1 MASRRSAN
9 VCIVALALLLVAMAA
24 SAEPEKTPPAVASE
38 ADGKI
43 ATEIEHRLS
52 RDPDVNATAVELDVR
67 GGVVTLTGRVPSENA
82 KQRAEAIAS
91 KVDGVSRVRNMLS
104 AGTAAGAAAE
114 GRPEAIPER
123 VPGHE

>member
-1 MASRRSAN
+1 MACRRSAN
-9 VCIVALALLLVAMAA
+9 VCIVTLALVLVAFVA

-52 RDPDVNATAVELDVR
+52 SDPDVNAAAVELDVR
-67 GGVVTLTGRVPSENA
+67 GGVVTLTGRVPSETA

-104 AGTAAGAAAE
+104 AGTAAGAHE
-114 GRPEAIPER
+114 KRGPGAIPER

>member
-1 MASRRSAN
+1 MASRRYAN
-9 VCIVALALLLVAMAA
+9 VCIVALVLAAAAVAAH
-24 SAEPEKTPPAVASE
+24 AEPERTPPAVASE

-52 RDPDVNATAVELDVR
+52 SDPDVNAAAVELDVR
-67 GGVVTLTGRVPSENA
+67 GGVVTLTGRVPSETA
-82 KQRAEAIAS
+82 KERAEAIAS

-104 AGTAAGAAAE
+104 AGTAVGAPE
-114 GRPEAIPER
+114 GGPGAIPDK